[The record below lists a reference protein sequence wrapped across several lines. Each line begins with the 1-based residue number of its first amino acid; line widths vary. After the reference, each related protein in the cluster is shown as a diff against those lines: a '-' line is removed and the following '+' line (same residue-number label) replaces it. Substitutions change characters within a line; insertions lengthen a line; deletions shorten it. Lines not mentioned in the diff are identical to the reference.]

1 MTRRRTQGP
10 DFSLTSGSVQNH
22 ENPRLSLA
30 KSSQART
37 KKATEIHELAAIPDS
52 TAHVCPPVVRLL
64 EAEHFAD
71 LAVRQGRLELAH
83 LARDGRLRGN
93 LLQRFPGRNVGRD
106 RIVGGVEHLKSEPVL
121 LQA

>member
-30 KSSQART
+30 KNSQART
-37 KKATEIHELAAIPDS
+37 KNTTEIHELEATPDS
-52 TAHVCPPVVRLL
+52 TAHVLSPVVRLL

-83 LARDGRLRGN
+83 RPGDRRIGTEPGQRLYGRLTEG
-93 LLQRFPGRNVGRD
+93 D
-106 RIVGGVEHLKSEPVL
+106 RIVGRVKHLKAESVL